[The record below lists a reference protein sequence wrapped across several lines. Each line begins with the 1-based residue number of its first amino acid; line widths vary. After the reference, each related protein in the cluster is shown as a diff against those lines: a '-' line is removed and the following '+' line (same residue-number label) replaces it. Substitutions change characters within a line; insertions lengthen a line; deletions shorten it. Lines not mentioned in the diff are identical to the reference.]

1 VSRVLLGELDPKLT
15 VIAGRTLKEVCAA
28 RPPGWKVWQAEL
40 SMFKGWGEKSE
51 PEESKGISE
60 KEEK

>member
-1 VSRVLLGELDPKLT
+1 MT